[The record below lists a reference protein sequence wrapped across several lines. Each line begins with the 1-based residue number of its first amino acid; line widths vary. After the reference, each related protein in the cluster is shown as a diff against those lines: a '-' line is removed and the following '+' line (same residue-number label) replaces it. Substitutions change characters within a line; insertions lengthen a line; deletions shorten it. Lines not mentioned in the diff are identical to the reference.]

1 MIPIYNYSGG
11 VHAIDAQ
18 YGGRPLHVAVHFVI
32 DQGSVAIIDTAH
44 NASVP
49 LTLQALAQLGCKPD
63 DVDYICLTH
72 VHLDHAGGAGMLMRE
87 CRNAKLVVHPRGARH
102 MVDPSQLMA
111 GVKAVYGEA
120 KAERLYG
127 ELAPVPEE
135 RIIAAA
141 DDLALKLGK
150 RELRCLDTPGH
161 ARHHLCFYD
170 GTANAVF
177 TGDVFGLSYRE
188 LDVGDRQSVIVTSSP
203 VQFEPQAMHDSI
215 RRILALRPETLYL
228 THFSQLRE
236 PEARG
241 EDLHR
246 LIDAYLDVAEKA
258 GPDDGGRVQRIAE
271 GLWQLFDAE
280 AQRRGWTLPREEQ
293 RALLAL
299 DVDLNSQGLDVW
311 LKSRAKA

>member
-18 YGGRPLHVAVHFVI
+18 YDGRPLHVAVHFVI
-32 DQGSVAIIDTAH
+32 DQGRVAVIDTAH

-49 LTLQALAQLGCKPD
+49 LTLQALAQFGCKPE

-111 GVKAVYGEA
+111 GVKAVYGDA

-127 ELAPVPEE
+127 ELVPVPEA

-141 DDLALKLGK
+141 DDTVLKLGA

-170 GTANAVF
+170 STANAVF

-228 THFSQLRE
+228 THFTQLRE

-258 GPDDGGRVQRIAE
+258 GADDGGRAQRIAE